1 MAGKAL
7 DDEAGRALANQVR
20 ALFAA
25 DLDIQGVQIVLYN
38 GQAKPAPLKTIT
50 LPAASE
56 TAPGVM
62 SAVDKA
68 KLDGVAAGAN
78 KTVVDSA
85 LSSASENPVQN
96 KAVKAALDAKAASS
110 HTHSASDVASGTLP
124 VARGGTGASTKA
136 AAVTALLGGLP
147 NESAAISDGNAVA
160 KYVSATGIPGYYTA
174 LQVWQYVKGKADP
187 AYAAKSHAHSQ
198 YAPTASPSLTGT
210 PKAPTAASGTSSTQ
224 IATTA
229 FVQSAID
236 AKMAGAAMYKGAAS
250 KESDISA
257 TAYKAGWYWIVK
269 TAGTFMGEAC
279 EAGDMVFANSDKG
292 SAFSASHFDVVQA
305 NISYV
310 TADDVKSWFA

>member
-62 SAVDKA
+62 SAADKA

-85 LSSASENPVQN
+85 LSSASANPVQN
-96 KAVKAALDAKAASS
+96 KAVKAALD
-110 HTHSASDVASGTLP
+110 
-124 VARGGTGASTKA
+124 
-136 AAVTALLGGLP
+136 
-147 NESAAISDGNAVA
+147 
-160 KYVSATGIPGYYTA
+160 
-174 LQVWQYVKGKADP
+174 GK
-187 AYAAKSHAHSQ
+187 
-198 YAPTASPSLTGT
+198 APTASPSFTGA
-210 PKAPTAASGTSSTQ
+210 PKAPTPDSGSSDTR

-229 FVQSAID
+229 FVQAAIA
-236 AKMAGAAMYKGAAS
+236 AKTVGAVVYKGAAS

-257 TAYKAGWYWIVK
+257 TAYKAGWYWVVK
-269 TAGTFMGEAC
+269 AAGTFMGEAC